1 MTRSTRPLLLR
12 PYWTIISAAILFLS
26 VLSNHVVSA
35 DDCSATA
42 DLDACQAC
50 TAAEAELDPDYQ
62 NYCEKTGGECK
73 NDAVEC
79 TTKGGSFLPP
89 WPTTNTT
96 GTRIPG
102 AERAGRGILL
112 FLALIYLFLGLSLVA
127 ERFMAAIELI
137 TSTNRDINI
146 QVKGTGE
153 EATIT
158 VKVWNETVSNLTLMA
173 LGSSAP
179 EILFS
184 LIEIIGSNFKAGS
197 LGPGTIVGS
206 AAFNLFMIIAL
217 CVASIPAGEVR
228 RIKHMMVFICT
239 ALWSIFAYIWL
250 YLILQVISPD
260 RVDVW
265 EAILTFLFFPITVLT
280 AYLCDKQVCYKTT
293 HAARY
298 YKSDT
303 GKVLKATHGTVD
315 TGDQIMLPEELA
327 GLDPQ
332 VREFEEHRI
341 QYINI
346 LRNLRKQDPGASP
359 EKLEVMA
366 RSELFNQAPKSRA
379 YYRIAASRKI
389 TGGAS
394 LKLKDDLSELDQ
406 VDAATG
412 AVITRVFCD
421 PGHYSVMENCGDMV
435 VTIRREGGDL
445 NCTITVDYTTEDGVA
460 EAGKDYTE
468 AKGTLTF
475 LPQEKEKY
483 IRIPI
488 IDNDM
493 FEEDEHFIVRLSNL
507 RDMDREGRDVEK
519 VKVELANPSFA
530 TILILDDD
538 RAGCFQF
545 DTPHYDVSET
555 CGEVTIT
562 CVRHSGAR
570 GRISVPY
577 KVISGTARSG
587 EHFQGDDTGVLS
599 FENEQFEAKFNIAI
613 VDEDRYNKDIE
624 FYVELDQPQWAY
636 LQEIEQAED
645 IVGKEEATAK
655 LGAPSLGDMKR
666 LTIAI
671 KEDEEFKGLVDKI
684 HKKSLK
690 EQQAIGSTSS
700 WQQQFVEALTVGDSG
715 DAECDKED
723 GAEAS
728 KPGCMDYVMHYL
740 TLPWKLLFALI
751 PPTEYGGGWVCF
763 CVSIILIGL
772 VTGVVGDVAGLFG
785 CTVGLKDAVTAITFV
800 ALGTSVPDTFAS
812 KAAAVKDEFADSSI
826 GNVNGS
832 NAVNVFMGLGLA
844 WTVASIYHAAL
855 GTCCGFAVA
864 GGELGF
870 SVGLFS
876 GLAVCTY
883 IVLIVRRS
891 HKVAGGAL
899 GGSQPLKGISTG
911 LFVSF
916 WMIYVLCSALKT
928 YCYF

>member
-1 MTRSTRPLLLR
+1 
-12 PYWTIISAAILFLS
+12 
-26 VLSNHVVSA
+26 
-35 DDCSATA
+35 
-42 DLDACQAC
+42 
-50 TAAEAELDPDYQ
+50 
-62 NYCEKTGGECK
+62 
-73 NDAVEC
+73 
-79 TTKGGSFLPP
+79 
-89 WPTTNTT
+89 
-96 GTRIPG
+96 
-102 AERAGRGILL
+102 
-112 FLALIYLFLGLSLVA
+112 
-127 ERFMAAIELI
+127 MAAIELI
-137 TSTNRDINI
+137 TSTNRDVE
-146 QVKGTGE
+146 VKLGTGE
-153 EATIT
+153 TTTIT

-184 LIEIIGSNFKAGS
+184 LIEIIGANFKAGS

-217 CVASIPAGEVR
+217 CVSAIPNGEVR
-228 RIKHMMVFICT
+228 RVKHMMVFICT

-250 YLILQVISPD
+250 YIILQVSSPD

-265 EAILTFLFFPITVLT
+265 EAILTFLFFPITVFT
-280 AYLCDKQVCYKTT
+280 AYLCDKQVCYKDTY
-293 HAARY
+293 AARY

-315 TGDQIMLPEELA
+315 TGDQIMLPEEMA
-327 GLDPQ
+327 NLDPQ
-332 VREFEEHRI
+332 VREFEEHRM
-341 QYINI
+341 QYISI
-346 LRNLRKQDPGASP
+346 LKNLRQQDPDASP

-366 RSELFNQAPKSRA
+366 RNELFNRAPKSRA

-394 LKLKDDLSELDQ
+394 LKMKDDLAELDQ
-406 VDAATG
+406 VDSATG

-435 VTIRREGGDL
+435 VTVRREGGDL
-445 NCTITVDYTTEDGVA
+445 NCTITVDYATEDGVA
-460 EAGKDYTE
+460 NAGKDYEET
-468 AKGTLTF
+468 KGTLTF

-488 IDNDM
+488 IDNDV
-493 FEEDEHFIVRLSNL
+493 FEEDEHFVVRLSNL
-507 RDMDREGRDVEK
+507 RDMDREGRDLEK

-555 CGEVTIT
+555 CGEVTVT
-562 CVRHSGAR
+562 VVRHSGAR

-587 EHFQGDDTGVLS
+587 EHFQGDDTGVLC
-599 FENEQFEAKFNIAI
+599 FENEQFEAKFNIKI
-613 VDEDRYNKDIE
+613 VDEDKYNKDIE
-624 FYVELDQPQWAY
+624 FYVELEEPHWAK

-645 IVGKEEATAK
+645 IIGKEEDIAK
-655 LGAPSLGDMKR
+655 LGAPYLGDMKR

-671 KEDEEFKGLVDKI
+671 KEDEEFRGLVDKI
-684 HKKSLK
+684 HKKSLAQ
-690 EQQAIGSTSS
+690 QQAVASTSS

-715 DAECDKED
+715 EEDCDKE
-723 GAEAS
+723 GGQAA
-728 KPGCMDYVMHYL
+728 KPGCIDYVMHYL

-751 PPTEYGGGWVCF
+751 PPTEYFGGWLCF
-763 CVSIILIGL
+763 VVSIVLIGL
-772 VTGVVGDVAGLFG
+772 VTGIVGDVASLFG

-812 KAAAVKDEFADSSI
+812 KVAAINDEFADSSI

-844 WTVASIYHAAL
+844 WTVAAIYHEAA

-864 GGELGF
+864 GGDLGF

-876 GLAVCTY
+876 GLAVLTY

-899 GGSQPLKGISTG
+899 GGAQPIKGITSG
-911 LFVSF
+911 LLVAF
-916 WMIYVLCSALKT
+916 WMTYVLCSSLKT
-928 YCYF
+928 YCHI

>member
-1 MTRSTRPLLLR
+1 
-12 PYWTIISAAILFLS
+12 
-26 VLSNHVVSA
+26 V
-35 DDCSATA
+35 D
-42 DLDACQAC
+42 
-50 TAAEAELDPDYQ
+50 
-62 NYCEKTGGECK
+62 
-73 NDAVEC
+73 
-79 TTKGGSFLPP
+79 
-89 WPTTNTT
+89 
-96 GTRIPG
+96 
-102 AERAGRGILL
+102 
-112 FLALIYLFLGLSLVA
+112 
-127 ERFMAAIELI
+127 
-137 TSTNRDINI
+137 
-146 QVKGTGE
+146 VKLGTGE
-153 EATIT
+153 TTTIT

-184 LIEIIGSNFKAGS
+184 LIEIIGANFKAGS

-217 CVASIPAGEVR
+217 CVAAIPNGETR

-250 YLILQVISPD
+250 YIILQVSSPD

-265 EAILTFLFFPITVLT
+265 EAILTFLYFPITVFT
-280 AYLCDKQVCYKTT
+280 AYLCDKQVCYKDT

-315 TGDQIMLPEELA
+315 TGDQIMLPEEMA
-327 GLDPQ
+327 DLDPQ

-346 LRNLRKQDPGASP
+346 LRDLRKQDPGASP

-366 RSELFNQAPKSRA
+366 RNELFNRAPKSRA

-394 LKLKDDLSELDQ
+394 LKMKDDIAELDQ
-406 VDAATG
+406 VDSATG

-435 VTIRREGGDL
+435 VTVRREGGDL
-445 NCTITVDYTTEDGVA
+445 NCTITVDYATEDGVA
-460 EAGKDYTE
+460 NAGKDYEET
-468 AKGTLTF
+468 KGTLTF

-488 IDNDM
+488 IDNDV
-493 FEEDEHFIVRLSNL
+493 FEEDEHFLVRLSNL

-555 CGEVTIT
+555 CGEVTVT
-562 CVRHSGAR
+562 VVRHSGAR

-577 KVISGTARSG
+577 KVVSGTAKSG
-587 EHFQGDDTGVLS
+587 EHFQGDDTGVLC
-599 FENEQFEAKFNIAI
+599 FENEQFEAKFNIQI
-613 VDEDRYNKDIE
+613 VDEDKYNKDIE
-624 FYVELDQPQWAY
+624 FYVELEEPHWAK

-645 IVGKEEATAK
+645 IVGKDEDIAK
-655 LGAPSLGDMKR
+655 LGAPYLGEMKR

-671 KEDEEFKGLVDKI
+671 KEDEEFRGLVDKI
-684 HKKSLK
+684 HKKSLAQ
-690 EQQAIGSTSS
+690 QQAIASTSS

-715 DAECDKED
+715 EEDADKE
-723 GAEAS
+723 GGETV

-751 PPTEYGGGWVCF
+751 PPTEYFGGWLCF
-763 CVSIILIGL
+763 VVSIVLIGL
-772 VTGVVGDVAGLFG
+772 VTGIVGDVAGLFG
-785 CTVGLKDAVTAITFV
+785 CTIGLRDAVTAITFV

-812 KAAAVKDEFADSSI
+812 KVAACNDEFADSSI

-844 WTVASIYHAAL
+844 WTVAAIYHEAM
-855 GTCCGFAVA
+855 GTCCGFVVA
-864 GGELGF
+864 GGDLGF

-876 GLAVCTY
+876 GLAVLTY
-883 IVLIVRRS
+883 IILIVRRS

-899 GGSQPLKGISTG
+899 GGAQPIKGITAG
-911 LFVSF
+911 LFVTF

-928 YCYF
+928 YCHFE